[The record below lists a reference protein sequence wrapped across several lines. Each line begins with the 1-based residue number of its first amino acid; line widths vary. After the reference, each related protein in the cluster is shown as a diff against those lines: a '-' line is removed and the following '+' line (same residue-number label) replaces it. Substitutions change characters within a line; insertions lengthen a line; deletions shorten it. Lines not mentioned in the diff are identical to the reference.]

1 MLIFFHKLQQL
12 HIALH
17 SVPNHHRMVRSKLSV
32 GSKMDL
38 NAYIQLIFLSVVNI
52 IFTFSGIV
60 SNILV
65 ISCFWKS
72 SQLQKKLCHFMVMV
86 LSCFH
91 FVTVMT
97 TNPWILLDLIFWLR
111 EDYDLLR
118 KMKMCF
124 HISDVF
130 LGFSFCVLLVMS
142 IERYLGAYY
151 PIFHR
156 TRVNR
161 CRLLTFL
168 VILLIP
174 LGVLHI
180 ISRNFMLVIFM
191 SLLIPPFIFT
201 NVKLFIFVRKV
212 HRERAVSPEKKTT
225 VNLKSISMGLWIVA
239 CLMLFSIPIYMSV
252 YIVFNVAKDSTNTIR
267 FSFICILTS
276 ATMNCTLNSL
286 VFFWKN
292 KVLRTE
298 GIKILKTLKDRLIRC

>member
-1 MLIFFHKLQQL
+1 MLIFFHKLQLL

-17 SVPNHHRMVRSKLSV
+17 SVPNHHRTVRSKLSV
-32 GSKMDL
+32 ASKMDL

-72 SQLQKKLCHFMVMV
+72 SQLRKKLCHFMVMV

-91 FVTVMT
+91 FVTVIT
-97 TNPWILLDLIFWLR
+97 TNPGILLYLIFWLR

-118 KMKMCF
+118 KMKMYL
-124 HISDVF
+124 HISDAF

-174 LGVLHI
+174 LGVFYI

-286 VFFWKN
+286 IFFWKN